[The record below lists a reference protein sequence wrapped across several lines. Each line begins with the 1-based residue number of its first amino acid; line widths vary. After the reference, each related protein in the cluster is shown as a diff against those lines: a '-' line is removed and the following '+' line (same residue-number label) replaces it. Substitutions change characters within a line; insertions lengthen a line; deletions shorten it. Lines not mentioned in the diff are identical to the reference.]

1 MSATPH
7 WVQTATPRLSLLEDN
22 VRLDTHKAGPQ
33 HLPGEHQG
41 AVGRGAAARA
51 LGVCRAVGLQA
62 ARELQE
68 VARADCSSCCCGG

>member
-1 MSATPH
+1 MRTMYVWTP
-7 WVQTATPRLSLLEDN
+7 TKR
-22 VRLDTHKAGPQ
+22 GQ